1 MRCATASGP
10 RSRSATRRPSCASRS
25 ATAGRESPKPSWNAC
40 SSRSI
45 AWTIRA
51 IWQAGARAW
60 ACPSRATSRAGTA
73 ARSRCPTP
81 LRVSS
86 PSSRCRAK
94 LRSVKLALVV
104 GNKNYSSW
112 SMRPWVLL
120 RQAQIPFEEVQ
131 LKFADSDGGLHVAG
145 IEKYSAARKVPV
157 LMIDGEPVWDSLA
170 ICETVA
176 EMFPEKHLWPE
187 TPETRRVARSACAEM
202 HSGFQ
207 ALRSKMPMN
216 IRSRHP
222 GKGLTPESK
231 KDVDRVVTLWTEC
244 RERFGGSGS
253 LLFGKFSVADAFF
266 APVVMRFQA
275 YAVKVPR
282 VAQEYCETV
291 RALAAVKEWCEAA
304 RHETEF
310 VAADEPYAQK

>member
-131 LKFADSDGGLHVAG
+131 LKFDESDGGLSVTG
-145 IEKYSAARKVPV
+145 VEKYSKAGKVPV
-157 LMIDGEPVWDSLA
+157 LVVDGEAVWDTLA
-170 ICETVA
+170 IAETAA
-176 EMFPEKHLWPE
+176 ELYPAKHLWPE
-187 TPETRRVARSACAEM
+187 DARARRLARSACAEM

-207 ALRSKMPMN
+207 ALRGKMPMN
-216 IRSRHP
+216 IRGSHP
-222 GKGLTPESK
+222 GKGLTPESQR
-231 KDVDRVVTLWTEC
+231 DIDRVVALWSEC
-244 RERFGGSGS
+244 REKHGAGGP
-253 LLFGKFSVADAFF
+253 LLFGRFSVA
-266 APVVMRFQA
+266 
-275 YAVKVPR
+275 
-282 VAQEYCETV
+282 
-291 RALAAVKEWCEAA
+291 
-304 RHETEF
+304 
-310 VAADEPYAQK
+310 